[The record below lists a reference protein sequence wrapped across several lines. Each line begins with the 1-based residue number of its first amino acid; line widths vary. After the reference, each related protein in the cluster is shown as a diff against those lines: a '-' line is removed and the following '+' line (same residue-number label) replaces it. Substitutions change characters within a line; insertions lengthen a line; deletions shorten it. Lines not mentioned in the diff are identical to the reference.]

1 MRGEKLMGV
10 LGSNKILSLDFGSDS
25 IKGVEGKHT
34 SKGIVVDKC
43 FSVDLPKGLYVD
55 GEITDLDQMTY
66 LLRSGLSENK
76 VGQLETHG
84 VFNASSV
91 VMREISL
98 PKATKEEIEAIINYQ
113 LEDYIPINPEDYI
126 VKYLELG
133 SRMDD
138 GVEKLVILLIGIPRT
153 TIQAHLTLLKNV
165 NLKPS
170 VLDYHGNAIAK
181 LIYQGGNINGAY
193 NGLQNIACVDIGSGQ
208 TSVSIVEEG
217 VIKVARVV
225 ERGTEFVLEE
235 IRRKLPHLGD
245 EQILEYMD
253 GISDISKKN
262 IGLDDEAILSETL
275 RDNIY
280 GILDMIEMIFR
291 YYKTREVS
299 NEIDLVILY
308 GGLSKVNGI
317 DNLFQ
322 EFFDLEVT
330 RLKTMEKVKA
340 DCDLSQF
347 ANATGGLIRLK
358 EVKKK

>member
-1 MRGEKLMGV
+1 MAI
-10 LGSNKILSLDFGSDS
+10 LGNSKTLSLDFGSDN
-25 IKGVEGKHT
+25 IKGVEGKY
-34 SKGIVVDKC
+34 SGKGVVVDNC
-43 FSVDLPKGLYVD
+43 FKIDLPKGLYVD

-66 LLRSGLSENK
+66 LLRTGLSENK

-98 PKATKEEIEAIINYQ
+98 PKATHEEIEAIINYQ

-126 VKYLELG
+126 VKYLDLG
-133 SRMDD
+133 SRIED
-138 GVEKLVILLIGIPRT
+138 GIEKLILLLIGIPRT

-181 LIYQGGNINGAY
+181 LLHEGGDINGAY
-193 NGLQNIACVDIGSGQ
+193 KNVQTIACVDMGDSH
-208 TSVSIVEEG
+208 TSISIVEDG

-225 ERGTEFVLEE
+225 ERGMGFVVDE
-235 IRRKLPHLGD
+235 IKRKLPHLEDG
-245 EQILEYMD
+245 QILEYMD
-253 GISDISKKN
+253 RIDDISQKKM
-262 IGLDDEAILSETL
+262 GLDDEVILAEAL
-275 RDNIY
+275 RENLF

-299 NEIDLVILY
+299 NEIDLVLLQ
-308 GGLSKVNGI
+308 GGLSRIRGI
-317 DNLFQ
+317 DKLFHD
-322 EFFDLEVT
+322 FFDMEVT
-330 RLKTMEKVKA
+330 RLKSLEKVKTN
-340 DCDLSQF
+340 CDLSQY
-347 ANATGGLIRLK
+347 ANAIGGLIRLK